1 MQKHFCENILKKYFH
16 LKYNQLQYMHV
27 LKEIETD
34 KLTKIS
40 LVHIYF
46 TILISYSSHV
56 SVVRG
61 LCLQAKQFLNS
72 FKDNIF
78 FVIQPAT

>member
-1 MQKHFCENILKKYFH
+1 MQKYFCKNILKKYFH

-40 LVHIYF
+40 LVHIHF
-46 TILISYSSHV
+46 TILISYTLHV
-56 SVVRG
+56 YLLSGGSVY
-61 LCLQAKQFLNS
+61 KQNNF
-72 FKDNIF
+72 
-78 FVIQPAT
+78 